1 VYETNTGRRFTPL
14 QNLPQAR
21 ASFEVRN
28 SPLSENAAVAFEF
41 GYNVQTP
48 DRLVVW
54 EAQYGDFINGAQ
66 LVLDE
71 FVLSAR
77 AKWGQEPSLVLLL
90 PHGYE
95 GQGPD
100 HASARP
106 ERFLQLAADINMR
119 VASCTTAAQYF
130 HLLRR
135 QAALLIEDPLPLV
148 VLTPKS
154 LLRHPFMSSTPRDL
168 VEGRWQRV
176 IDDPDVSG
184 ARRSEDVR
192 RLILCGGK
200 VGVDL
205 LTSSTRATTPAVAIC
220 RVEQIYPFPVRDLTT
235 VMEGYPALEE
245 VVWVQEEPENMG
257 AWDFVRPLLE
267 GLVGSRRLAVLA
279 RPRSS
284 SPAEGSAA
292 RHAQNQERLIYK
304 AYEVASL
311 QKASLR

>member
-1 VYETNTGRRFTPL
+1 
-14 QNLPQAR
+14 
-21 ASFEVRN
+21 
-28 SPLSENAAVAFEF
+28 
-41 GYNVQTP
+41 
-48 DRLVVW
+48 
-54 EAQYGDFINGAQ
+54 
-66 LVLDE
+66 
-71 FVLSAR
+71 
-77 AKWGQEPSLVLLL
+77 
-90 PHGYE
+90 
-95 GQGPD
+95 
-100 HASARP
+100 
-106 ERFLQLAADINMR
+106 
-119 VASCTTAAQYF
+119 
-130 HLLRR
+130 
-135 QAALLIEDPLPLV
+135 
-148 VLTPKS
+148 
-154 LLRHPFMSSTPRDL
+154 MSSTPRDL

-292 RHAQNQERLIYK
+292 RHAQNQERLINK